1 MEMDT
6 QMRRGAFIGRS
17 LEIQEAFSL
26 AAPSEA
32 LAAVKIYWCDL
43 RGGMLARLG
52 GQPAKQLMNCWGIT
66 VRDVRVSQATHKVYK
81 RFLGSAFTTIREDL
95 LSQWVKFY
103 QSLCR
108 CPLPEVLPSV
118 FSLTPGLDARFA
130 TSDQIRHQ
138 ICGAASLT

>member
-1 MEMDT
+1 
-6 QMRRGAFIGRS
+6 
-17 LEIQEAFSL
+17 
-26 AAPSEA
+26 
-32 LAAVKIYWCDL
+32 
-43 RGGMLARLG
+43 MLARLG

-66 VRDVRVSQATHKVYK
+66 VRDVWRVSRATREVYD

-118 FSLTPGLDARFA
+118 FSLTPGLGARVA
-130 TSDQIRHQ
+130 TSTQVWLGLVRS
-138 ICGAASLT
+138 AAPQA